1 MPRFEKPPY
10 YITAYGLAVKRGYKG
25 TLDEWLASLKGKQGE
40 KVELRCVDKNIQW
53 RWVPS
58 TGALDPSREE
68 DGPDGWRNLMDASDI
83 AVESEIIVS
92 DDGEGNVTFEADD
105 RFKESSNFENLYS
118 ALQLLVEDI
127 SVKTTQQTEDLEQI
141 KRAMDAG
148 MVKLDTGMGL
158 IIEDTKINIHKEGFE
173 ISSTYD
179 ENGAKIVRSEGT
191 DNETTIFE
199 AGADGITVT
208 EAGIRCLIAGTH
220 ARFEDYSDGTDS
232 ERTACFW
239 I

>member
-53 RWVPS
+53 RWAPAADAPDS
-58 TGALDPSREE
+58 DREE
-68 DGPDGWRNLMDASDI
+68 NNPDGWRNLMDASDI

-105 RFKESSNFENLYS
+105 RFKESSNIENLYS
-118 ALQLLVEDI
+118 ALQHLAEDV
-127 SVKTTQQTEDLEQI
+127 SEKTAQQTEDLERI
-141 KRAMDAG
+141 KRAVDAG
-148 MVKLDTGMGL
+148 VAKLDTGMGL
-158 IIEDTKINIHKEGFE
+158 TVEDTNINIHKEGFE
-173 ISSTYD
+173 ISSAYD

-191 DNETTIFE
+191 DNEITIFE
-199 AGADGITVT
+199 ASADGI
-208 EAGIRCLIAGTH
+208 EATQAVIRCLIAGTH